1 MYNKI
6 FIILAVIVLFFA
18 PNLVAQTDV
27 NVDEINSITT
37 AAPFLLITPDAR
49 SGAMGDVGVAT
60 SADFNSQHHNPA
72 KAAFNDMEF
81 SVGVN
86 FTPWMRELVN
96 DVYLGGFSVTNKLND
111 RSAWAASFKYF
122 TLGEIQLTDDNG
134 DNLQTEKPN
143 ELSFDGTYAL
153 KLNESF
159 SLGVTLRYIRSDFAL
174 RVQNSEIKVVNS
186 FGVDV
191 SGYYESAES
200 NYGDFNGV
208 FRGGFNIANIGPK
221 VAYTDGGR
229 ENFIPTNMKLGAGF
243 DFILDDYNKIG
254 LTLETTKLLVPTPPK
269 YGYVD
274 TIQEGETEV
283 NGIQDS
289 NEPTVIV
296 AGKDDDVSFFSGMLQ
311 SFGDAPGG
319 FKEELREFTVGVGAE
334 YMYNEAFGLRAGY
347 FHENVNKGARNYFT
361 IGAGFKF
368 RAASIDFSYLFNAS
382 DINNPLENTLRFSL
396 GFNIGESFDYF

>member
-1 MYNKI
+1 MYKRLSILLAIII
-6 FIILAVIVLFFA
+6 FSSSNILAQ
-18 PNLVAQTDV
+18 NEV

-60 SADFNSQHHNPA
+60 SADYNSQHHNPA
-72 KAAFNDMEF
+72 KAAFNDSEF
-81 SVGVN
+81 SIGVN
-86 FTPWMRELVN
+86 FTPWMRQLVN
-96 DVYLGGFSVTNKLND
+96 DVYLGGFAVTNKLND

-122 TLGEIQLTDDNG
+122 TLGNITLTDDIG
-134 DNLQTEKPN
+134 TEYLEVKPN

-153 KLNESF
+153 KLSESF

-174 RVQNSEIKVVNS
+174 RGAENSEIVPVNT

-191 SGYYESAES
+191 SGYFESAEA

-208 FRGGFNIANIGPK
+208 WRGGFNFANIGPK
-221 VAYTDGGR
+221 VTYTNGGR
-229 ENFIPTNMKLGAGF
+229 ENFIPTNMKLGGGF

-254 LTLETTKLLVPTPPK
+254 VTLETTKLLVPTPPK
-269 YGYVD
+269 REQD
-274 TIQEGETEV
+274 E
-283 NGIQDS
+283 NGVWQ
-289 NEPTVIV
+289 IV
-296 AGKDDDVSFFSGMLQ
+296 EGKDDDVSFFSGMLQ

-319 FKEELREFTVGVGAE
+319 FKEELKEFTMGVGAE

-347 FHENVNKGARNYFT
+347 FHENISKGARNYFT

-368 RAASIDFSYLFNAS
+368 RAASIDFSYLFNVS

-396 GFNIGESFDYF
+396 GFDLGESFSYF